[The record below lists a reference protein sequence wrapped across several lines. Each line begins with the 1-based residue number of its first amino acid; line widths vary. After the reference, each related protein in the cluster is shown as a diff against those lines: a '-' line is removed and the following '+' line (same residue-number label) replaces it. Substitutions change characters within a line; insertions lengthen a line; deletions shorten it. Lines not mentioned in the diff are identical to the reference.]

1 MGTHP
6 DFQNLFATFKKSA
19 WRWECQGV
27 YREPDEREPLR
38 RFLAGEPP
46 DDAWMT
52 PFLDLVRDVTA
63 AGKRFERV
71 RMMTRPLTDYLRF
84 EMDLAERCNVPA
96 GEDIR
101 ILWPEE
107 AERLGAPSEDF
118 WLFDDHTAAVMSFD
132 DGGVAGVK
140 IVTGDTAEPYRQWK
154 QRAWEY
160 SHPLEDYATT
170 S

>member
-6 DFQNLFATFKKSA
+6 DFQRLFETFQESA

-46 DDAWMT
+46 DDAWMA
-52 PFLDLVRDVTA
+52 PFLDLVRGATA

-84 EMDLAERCNVPA
+84 EMDIARRCNVPA

-101 ILWPEE
+101 ILWPDE
-107 AERLGAPSEDF
+107 AERLGAPPVDF

-132 DGGVAGVK
+132 DGGVSAVDL
-140 IVTGDTAEPYRQWK
+140 VTGDAAEPYRQWK
-154 QRAWEY
+154 RRAWEY
-160 SHPLEDYATT
+160 SHPLEDYAAT